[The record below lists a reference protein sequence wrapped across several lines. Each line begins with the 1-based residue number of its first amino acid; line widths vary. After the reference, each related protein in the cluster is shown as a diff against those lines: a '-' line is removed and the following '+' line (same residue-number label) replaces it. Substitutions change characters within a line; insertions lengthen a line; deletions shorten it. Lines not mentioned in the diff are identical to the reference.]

1 MIHLDTDI
9 VIAYFNGNKM
19 IMEKIKSNIDRIS
32 ISSIVV
38 AELDYGAKSSQ
49 NAKKNLEKMYR
60 FIDLIQVM
68 NFDLECAKI
77 CGTIKSQLR
86 SIGRPTGESD
96 AMIAS
101 VAIVH
106 RAAIVTA
113 NKKHFE
119 NIEGLRIQEWL

>member
-1 MIHLDTDI
+1 MIHLDTNI

-19 IMEKIKSNIDRIS
+19 IMENIKSTIDKIS
-32 ISSIVV
+32 ISSIVI

-60 FIDLIQVM
+60 FIDMIQVL

-86 SIGRPTGESD
+86 NIGRPTGESD

-101 VAIVH
+101 VAIAH

-119 NIEGLRIQEWL
+119 NIEGLKIQEWL

>member
-1 MIHLDTDI
+1 MIHLDTNI

-19 IMEKIKSNIDRIS
+19 IMEKIKFNIDRIS
-32 ISSIVV
+32 VSSIVV

-68 NFDLECAKI
+68 NFDLECARI

-86 SIGRPTGESD
+86 NIGRPTGESD

-101 VAIVH
+101 VAIAH